1 MGLEKDKKMNE
12 IREDE
17 LILLEIENNIGSCI
31 TATLLNIFG
40 IIFCLMFFFLFEN
53 YFVKTLSFIGVLI
66 LLYNIANILVF
77 KKLTFTDKRI
87 IKKYFNP
94 MKFCIANDSLEY
106 TKMNVQFWNRILNS
120 RLTFWEKGKKWR
132 TKWKYS
138 FSLIG
143 IDDKNI
149 KNIKQILT
157 YKEVIKGDEY
167 EWNYY

>member
-1 MGLEKDKKMNE
+1 MNE

-17 LILLEIENNIGSCI
+17 LILLEMENNIGGCI
-31 TATLLNIFG
+31 TVTLLNVFG

-53 YFVKTLSFIGVLI
+53 YFVKTLSCIGVLI
-66 LLYNIANILVF
+66 LLYNIVNILVF

-94 MKFCIANDSLEY
+94 MKFCIVNDSLEY
-106 TKMNVQFWNRILNS
+106 TKMNVQFWNRFLNS

-132 TKWKYS
+132 TKWEYS

-149 KNIKQILT
+149 ENIKQILI

-167 EWNYY
+167 EWNH